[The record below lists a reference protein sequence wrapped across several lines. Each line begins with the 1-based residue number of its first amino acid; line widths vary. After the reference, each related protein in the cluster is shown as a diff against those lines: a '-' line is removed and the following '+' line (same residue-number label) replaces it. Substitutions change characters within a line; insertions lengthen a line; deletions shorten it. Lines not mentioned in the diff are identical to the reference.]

1 MAPRNKT
8 RRAKRGTRAQRGGQR
23 TETQSEA
30 IAFLRHAGIFPKQN
44 KKFIL
49 QTHCRQ
55 MDNTPEDN
63 VVYPSG
69 VTSEVKNSK
78 NADYGRYIALKDGEK
93 QFNFKVKFERLY
105 NRGAIKYELLA
116 QKPGDRHW
124 DSILNIEGSN
134 NDEGAC

>member
-1 MAPRNKT
+1 
-8 RRAKRGTRAQRGGQR
+8 
-23 TETQSEA
+23 
-30 IAFLRHAGIFPKQN
+30 
-44 KKFIL
+44 
-49 QTHCRQ
+49 